1 MRPQSFSAII
11 VDGPL
16 SPVSVEPSIVM
27 EVPVTVNSAATF
39 PRSGSP
45 PNHFSPVH
53 AEAPSNK
60 MPLEPTFSSRNTSDA
75 TDNTL
80 YLMPIEPNFGRKG
93 STAKFEPNPILQPI
107 SEIAQTPQKRVL
119 PKEGPPEGVPQDGV
133 LPPMNIGDGHRSTSC
148 NVYLDQPIPSSHPD
162 TPHNE
167 RHNPFKRLAKKDSD
181 NDTKNDTK
189 KENHNPNK
197 LKKKKPHEKRHK
209 LVRYSRLFILRRKVL
224 SLLLGRQLGDAVAD
238 GLKAIT
244 CLPVGT
250 DGLDLA
256 VVAVPSGVRN
266 EHHKLQ
272 QLHAGG
278 VFPMAVIVGRNELKR
293 EEKKRRLRVVST
305 RSCVALTAPA
315 PNSDV
320 GVNERDGSRRSFG
333 GRRRRSKDRQV
344 SLEDLGTAI
353 RDVDCRSRE
362 KRHARVD

>member
-1 MRPQSFSAII
+1 M
-11 VDGPL
+11 
-16 SPVSVEPSIVM
+16 
-27 EVPVTVNSAATF
+27 
-39 PRSGSP
+39 
-45 PNHFSPVH
+45 
-53 AEAPSNK
+53 
-60 MPLEPTFSSRNTSDA
+60 
-75 TDNTL
+75 
-80 YLMPIEPNFGRKG
+80 
-93 STAKFEPNPILQPI
+93 
-107 SEIAQTPQKRVL
+107 
-119 PKEGPPEGVPQDGV
+119 
-133 LPPMNIGDGHRSTSC
+133 
-148 NVYLDQPIPSSHPD
+148 
-162 TPHNE
+162 
-167 RHNPFKRLAKKDSD
+167 
-181 NDTKNDTK
+181 
-189 KENHNPNK
+189 
-197 LKKKKPHEKRHK
+197 
-209 LVRYSRLFILRRKVL
+209 
-224 SLLLGRQLGDAVAD
+224 AD

-256 VVAVPSGVRN
+256 VVAVPGGVRS

-272 QLHAGG
+272 HLHAGG